1 MSTPDIPTG
10 HARAATPEELTGRWR
25 VGMSNPFSVYVQ
37 LGAEPSKDDPFVG
50 SLVSPEAAAEAV
62 RAVNAAR
69 PLLLA
74 GPCRRHGDRDCP
86 DVTCQEIAAAV
97 AAERGRFVCME
108 PVATTLGLIPCARR
122 LPHTG
127 DCMVITPPSDWKHPD
142 LAAADE
148 RARIAKGAQEMA
160 TTLARPGMGHGPAH
174 GEQVRVVRLDELL
187 DLINDGEGQT

>member
-1 MSTPDIPTG
+1 MNTPPDILGSPW
-10 HARAATPEELTGRWR
+10 RTGRR
-25 VGMSNPFSVYVQ
+25 NGHTIYAQ
-37 LGAEPSKDDPFVG
+37 LGLAPSDDDPFVG
-50 SLVSPEAAAEAV
+50 SLNTPEAAAEAV

-69 PLLLA
+69 PLLLD
-74 GPCRRHGDRDCP
+74 GPCRRHNDRDCP

-142 LAAADE
+142 LATADE
-148 RARIAKGAQEMA
+148 RTRIAKGAQEMA
-160 TTLARPGMGHGPAH
+160 TTLTRPGLGNGPAH
-174 GEQVRVVRLDELL
+174 GEQVRVVRLDDLL
-187 DLINDGEGQT
+187 DLLNDGTTEGEQT